1 MVNAGFLVREA
12 LKNKAVLPF
21 KRVPSPMIS
30 CAENVIRTAW
40 TALVATQNDY
50 DINLSDDRED
60 LISYKLVQIINF
72 LCQEENK
79 SSQEFVEFV
88 EYFESVNVCSGC
100 QDFKG
105 KTITQPDFALKP
117 RNNPNPGM
125 DAGYYAIFVEAK
137 VIGKAHQQTS
147 DYFIEGVERFL
158 DGRYAWAMPHGLML
172 AYVRTGQVMFD
183 ALRDYLN
190 GKGHVARFN
199 VKQLP
204 VFAKP
209 PNRGPK
215 VCVTVHTRKW
225 SYDKRPGT
233 PGDIEL
239 RHLWLQTY

>member
-12 LKNKAVLPF
+12 LKNRATLPF
-21 KRVPSPMIS
+21 DRVPSSMIS
-30 CAENVIRTAW
+30 CAEEAIRIAW
-40 TALVATQNDY
+40 DALVATQRDY
-50 DINLSDDRED
+50 ETDLSEDRED
-60 LISYKLVQIINF
+60 LISYKLVEVLNF
-72 LCQEENK
+72 LRAEESK
-79 SSQEFVEFV
+79 PIPDFV

-105 KTITQPDFALKP
+105 EKIKQPDFALKP

-147 DYFIEGVERFL
+147 QYFKEGVNRFL
-158 DGRYAWAMPHGLML
+158 DGEYAWAMPHGLML
-172 AYVRTGQVMFD
+172 AYVRTGQVMVD
-183 ALRDYLN
+183 ALSDYLK
-190 GKGHVARFN
+190 GKGRASRFN

-204 VFAKP
+204 TFSKP
-209 PNRGPK
+209 PNRVPK

-225 SYDKRPGT
+225 SYVKRPDT

-239 RHLWLQTY
+239 RHLWLRTF